1 MIRLIGA
8 LALCTLLLPQ
18 LAMAQQPVP
27 GPTATPADYILL
39 TVFLKHDQSKNLDEL
54 NKIQEESGFWG
65 KFPPDGIAVESWYI
79 AMGLG
84 HIVTLRVPPA
94 RLREVNRA
102 IELTAWKSFRT
113 EIYATYDAREI
124 ARTLRERAV
133 RGR

>member
-1 MIRLIGA
+1 MTRLVGA
-8 LALCTLLLPQ
+8 LTLCISLLPG

-27 GPTATPADYILL
+27 GPATTPADYVLL
-39 TVFLKHDQSKNLDEL
+39 TVFLKHDQSENLDEL
-54 NKIQEESGFWG
+54 NKIQEESGFWK
-65 KFPPDGIAVESWYI
+65 KFPPDGIAIESWYI

-102 IELTAWKSFRT
+102 IELTAWKAFRT

-133 RGR
+133 SGR

>member
-1 MIRLIGA
+1 M
-8 LALCTLLLPQ
+8 
-18 LAMAQQPVP
+18 
-27 GPTATPADYILL
+27 
-39 TVFLKHDQSKNLDEL
+39 TVILKHDQSRTLDEI

-65 KFPPDGIAVESWYI
+65 KFPPDGITVEFWYI

-84 HIVTLRVPPA
+84 QIVTLRVPPGS
-94 RLREVNRA
+94 LREVNRA
-102 IELTAWKSFRT
+102 IDLTAWKAFRA